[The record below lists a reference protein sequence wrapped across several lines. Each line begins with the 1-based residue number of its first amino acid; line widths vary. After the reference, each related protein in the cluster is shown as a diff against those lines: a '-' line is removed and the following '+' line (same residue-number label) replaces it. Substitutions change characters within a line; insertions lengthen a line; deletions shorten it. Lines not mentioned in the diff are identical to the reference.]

1 MSRTGNDP
9 STSKSA
15 KILYRPIG
23 LASSVVGGL
32 LANLVFKKVWQQS
45 APGDHPDPPDA
56 LESGH
61 PLKEIPSQQSCRG
74 SSSRWSRHSSTAA
87 APGRF
92 SGGAANG
99 PATDISEATA
109 INARSGEHKLGER
122 RGK

>member
-1 MSRTGNDP
+1 MSRTTKNP

-23 LASSVVGGL
+23 IAGSVVGGL

-61 PLKEIPSQQSCRG
+61 PLKEILLAAVLQG
-74 SSSRWSRHSSTAA
+74 SSSRWSRHSSPRRR
-87 APGRF
+87 PGV
-92 SGGAANG
+92 SAV
-99 PATDISEATA
+99 
-109 INARSGEHKLGER
+109 ER
-122 RGK
+122 RMARPLTSARPPR

>member
-45 APGDHPDPPDA
+45 APGDHPDPPMLSRA
-56 LESGH
+56 GIHSKRSPRSSPAGGH
-61 PLKEIPSQQSCRG
+61 LLAGQDTRRPR
-74 SSSRWSRHSSTAA
+74 RR
-87 APGRF
+87 PGV
-92 SGGAANG
+92 SAV
-99 PATDISEATA
+99 
-109 INARSGEHKLGER
+109 ER
-122 RGK
+122 RMARPLTSARQPR

>member
-61 PLKEIPSQQSCRG
+61 PLKEILLAAVLQGVIFSLVKTLIDRG
-74 SSSRWSRHSSTAA
+74 GARAFQRWSGEW
-87 APGRF
+87 PG
-92 SGGAANG
+92 
-99 PATDISEATA
+99 
-109 INARSGEHKLGER
+109 H
-122 RGK
+122 

>member
-1 MSRTGNDP
+1 VEEETMSRTTNNP

-61 PLKEIPSQQSCRG
+61 PLKEILLAAVVQGIIFSVVKTLIDRG
-74 SSSRWSRHSSTAA
+74 GARAFQRWSGEW
-87 APGRF
+87 PG
-92 SGGAANG
+92 
-99 PATDISEATA
+99 
-109 INARSGEHKLGER
+109 H
-122 RGK
+122 

>member
-1 MSRTGNDP
+1 MSRTTNNP

-61 PLKEIPSQQSCRG
+61 PLKEILLAAVVQGIIFSVVKTLIDRG
-74 SSSRWSRHSSTAA
+74 GARAFQRWSGEW
-87 APGRF
+87 PG
-92 SGGAANG
+92 
-99 PATDISEATA
+99 
-109 INARSGEHKLGER
+109 H
-122 RGK
+122 

>member
-1 MSRTGNDP
+1 MSRTTNNP

-23 LASSVVGGL
+23 LAGSVVGGL

-61 PLKEIPSQQSCRG
+61 PLKEILLAAAVQGIIFSVVKTLIDRG
-74 SSSRWSRHSSTAA
+74 GARAFQRWSGEW
-87 APGRF
+87 PG
-92 SGGAANG
+92 
-99 PATDISEATA
+99 
-109 INARSGEHKLGER
+109 H
-122 RGK
+122 